1 MRIYWKTFLISIRP
15 LTNPIPH
22 RNDELDPVY
31 LAGQVLSFLKTYG
44 WILLVAALAGTGAG
58 LYSFF
63 TKPPLYGS
71 RLVLHSVFITN
82 QEQIE
87 IIDNWKSL
95 MAKGEHAQVAMMMN
109 IPEQDLR
116 QLGSISAK
124 EIQKVYSTNN
134 PNGFLV
140 DVMVKDTAV
149 LRQLQDGI
157 VHGLSS
163 NSYVS
168 SRVEARRKKLEE
180 MAASVEDEM
189 IHLTKTQQH
198 IDSLVLNGRSNNNFM
213 LDISSLHAQKIGLK
227 EKLSG
232 YREELPFV
240 NAVQVLQGFTSSS
253 KPVAPGL
260 FKSLVLG
267 LAAGLVI
274 GYFIAMFLY
283 LRRQLK
289 KRATVISL

>member
-1 MRIYWKTFLISIRP
+1 M
-15 LTNPIPH
+15 
-22 RNDELDPVY
+22 Y

-44 WILLVAALAGTGAG
+44 WVLLLSSLAGLALG
-58 LYSFF
+58 LFSFF
-63 TKPPLYGS
+63 TKPPLYSS
-71 RLVLHSVFITN
+71 RLILHSIIITN

-95 MAKGEHAQVAMMMN
+95 MGKGERAQVARMMN
-109 IPEQDLR
+109 LPENVLNQV
-116 QLGSISAK
+116 GSISAK

-140 DVMVKDTAV
+140 DVMVKDTSI
-149 LRQLQDGI
+149 LRLLQNGI
-157 VHGLSS
+157 VHGLSG

-168 SRVEARRKKLEE
+168 SRVAARRKKLEE
-180 MAASVEDEM
+180 MARSVEDEM
-189 IHLTKTQQH
+189 IQLTRTQQN
-198 IDSLVLNGRSNNNFM
+198 IDSLVISGRGTNTFM

-240 NAVQVLQGFTSSS
+240 NAVQVLQDFTTTS
-253 KPVAPGL
+253 KPVQPRL
-260 FKSLVLG
+260 LKSVVLG

-274 GYFIAMFLY
+274 GYFIAMILY

-289 KRATVISL
+289 NRAAIIPI